1 MKFMFFP
8 VMKSIITSGRGIR
21 YHIDD
26 ASNNNKLLCLA
37 SIESMTKP
45 KKIYPQWILRFKQ
58 GLSYQNDFELI
69 RYRNKISY
77 RCSCFTYPDARHYFV
92 YFKLLSTIFSK
103 RQLRIASKILA
114 ITRRKSIS

>member
-1 MKFMFFP
+1 MFFP
-8 VMKSIITSGRGIR
+8 VMKSIITSGREIR

-58 GLSYQNDFELI
+58 GISYLNDFEYI

-77 RCSCFTYPDARHYFV
+77 RCTLMQDII
-92 YFKLLSTIFSK
+92 LSTSNYS
-103 RQLRIASKILA
+103 QLYFLKDN
-114 ITRRKSIS
+114 

>member
-1 MKFMFFP
+1 MFFP
-8 VMKSIITSGRGIR
+8 VMKSIIISGSEIR

-58 GLSYQNDFELI
+58 GISYLNDFEYI
-69 RYRNKISY
+69 RYRNNAVHIIVVLP
-77 RCSCFTYPDARHYFV
+77 TLMQDII
-92 YFKLLSTIFSK
+92 LSTSNYS
-103 RQLRIASKILA
+103 QLYFLKDN
-114 ITRRKSIS
+114 